1 MGKFEKLQI
10 CLWLGLE
17 LMAGQ
22 NMLNFVVKHL
32 LEGCVTKTRG
42 QWPHRRAGNMG
53 HYCKQST
60 LIVPRER
67 LSCKILTPIPLQP
80 SISSRWS
87 YPALEYLGYQSSGI
101 HMAYAL
107 CFFTKCS
114 CSPPPPPHPQTASE
128 RSPGERALRRSPLA
142 KMDLY
147 SYERRSY
154 FKSDLAAP
162 R

>member
-87 YPALEYLGYQSSGI
+87 YPALEYLRYQVPVSIWPMQYVFSQNVPAPLLLLTLKPRQSDPQASG
-101 HMAYAL
+101 
-107 CFFTKCS
+107 
-114 CSPPPPPHPQTASE
+114 
-128 RSPGERALRRSPLA
+128 R
-142 KMDLY
+142 
-147 SYERRSY
+147 
-154 FKSDLAAP
+154 
-162 R
+162 